1 MAHLRI
7 KVLDAFY
14 QDLSFASGSTIMVA
28 LTSGHLV
35 LTRPEGRPAIGTD
48 MRANTAFKL
57 ARSEP
62 FPGSMFRTTI
72 SKERQTEHLYTWRR
86 LKTYPLVVA
95 VTTPTDAILA
105 DWWDS
110 AYLST
115 AACRC

>member
-1 MAHLRI
+1 
-7 KVLDAFY
+7 
-14 QDLSFASGSTIMVA
+14 MVA

-95 VTTPTDAILA
+95 VTTPDRRHPGRLVGQRLPV
-105 DWWDS
+105 DRR
-110 AYLST
+110 
-115 AACRC
+115 ACRC